1 MRKQIKTH
9 FVGKLIVKVPS
20 LVKHSVH
27 VFPLLQL
34 LIVVESADLH
44 FVKPVILSPVWSCLE
59 FFKEFVF
66 HHLLK
71 LFSSESSGEEWYLKW
86 RTVKEFLECFTWRHV
101 RHIDVPKKQRSCWC
115 PRPILWML
123 NLSLRKNFLWF
134 QKICIASGYVSEK
147 ALLSQRR
154 LLSTLFGGVDG

>member
-1 MRKQIKTH
+1 MSLSSWLFVNSRKQIKTH

-71 LFSSESSGEEWYLKW
+71 LFSSESSGEEWYLK
-86 RTVKEFLECFTWRHV
+86 RTHSKSFIKPPEVSFFSRLFEGVEGLERC
-101 RHIDVPKKQRSCWC
+101 
-115 PRPILWML
+115 
-123 NLSLRKNFLWF
+123 LSL
-134 QKICIASGYVSEK
+134 IV
-147 ALLSQRR
+147 
-154 LLSTLFGGVDG
+154 

>member
-1 MRKQIKTH
+1 MRSRCYDFSTSIHGQRRLSSQQKRSTVFQNSLVVNPRKSPKEVERLSLGSRLLVDRMKQIKTH
-9 FVGKLIVKVPS
+9 FVCKLIVKLPS

-27 VFPLLQL
+27 VSPLAQL

-71 LFSSESSGEEWYLKW
+71 LFSSESSGEEWYLK
-86 RTVKEFLECFTWRHV
+86 
-101 RHIDVPKKQRSCWC
+101 
-115 PRPILWML
+115 
-123 NLSLRKNFLWF
+123 
-134 QKICIASGYVSEK
+134 
-147 ALLSQRR
+147 
-154 LLSTLFGGVDG
+154 